1 MKVEFP
7 LRLSDIER
15 FKSKINKLENGC
27 WRWKGARGN
36 HRGKFSIKA
45 VGRDHNVNIPAH
57 RFAWF
62 ESRGFLPDGQVV
74 QTCGNTLCVNPNHL
88 LLKKS
93 QNPQT
98 AGHSET
104 IASADGLDADSKP
117 NFAQRASCGD
127 FEGATL

>member
-74 QTCGNTLCVNPNHL
+74 QTCGNTLCVNPAHL
-88 LLKKS
+88 VLKTPK
-93 QNPQT
+93 NP
-98 AGHSET
+98 AHVRHSEA
-104 IASADGLDADSKP
+104 IAVPHGPILDSGHAI
-117 NFAQRASCGD
+117 AQRPSWEAQP
-127 FEGATL
+127 